1 MATAG
6 EDDDEDGYSL
16 KEEIE
21 MLEAIYIHE
30 LTIKGRKD
38 RPSSISLLLH
48 PSTGEEDDKKY
59 VCLTLEIILTNEY
72 PNELP
77 SIKIRNPRGLSE
89 DHDCFTKTDCYH
101 YFHCHCLLRYI
112 DYHLNHC
119 DENSDD
125 SSAQQI
131 ICPMCREPITYDLD
145 ALKSAPDLDDNEE
158 KIVYHADAEM
168 KRLQREMSKLYNQQ
182 LQKGAIIN
190 VEEEKNKAV
199 ISLNMVNYLNSPYT
213 LKQKWEITEQH
224 ISTSV
229 SEK

>member
-59 VCLTLEIILTNEY
+59 VCLTLEIILTN
-72 PNELP
+72 
-77 SIKIRNPRGLSE
+77 E

-199 ISLNMVNYLNSPYT
+199 ISLNMSGFRMSGTPLPHGYRTVTGPGLRNFGEPMG
-213 LKQKWEITEQH
+213 H
-224 ISTSV
+224 
-229 SEK
+229 